1 MFKEE
6 IKEAAGP
13 LQVCA
18 GHSARSEATIHAMN
32 QVFNE
37 EGADGILLID
47 GTNAFSQI
55 NRAVAIA

>member
-18 GHSARSEATIHAMN
+18 GHSAGSEAAIHAMN

-37 EGADGILLID
+37 EGANGVLLI
-47 GTNAFSQI
+47 N
-55 NRAVAIA
+55 

>member
-13 LQVCA
+13 LHVCA
-18 GHSARSEATIHAMN
+18 GHSAESEAARHVMN

-37 EGADGILLID
+37 EGAH
-47 GTNAFSQI
+47 
-55 NRAVAIA
+55 